1 VAFRPGGFLTHLLIF
16 VAVLAAALAVFS
28 LFGGAEIAIGNVVL
42 RAQNGASH
50 QLAPPAASAL
60 EATPFELTGDVV
72 LEGLPTNV
80 IVILGDGMGIG
91 AVSAASQLLS
101 PPGVP
106 LAMERAPVVGLM
118 HTWAA
123 DILATDSAAAAT
135 AMATG
140 FKTAKGT
147 LGLRPDG
154 RAVHNIFEAARGA
167 GFATAVVTTSGL
179 ADATPGGFLTH
190 VASRDDYDQVLTQV
204 LDSRTDVLIG
214 GDWSGYHKARRHAA
228 YCEIVEDIAAQGAA
242 RGYSVTRTPEGLKT
256 ADVPLLALFP
266 PRPETPLQ
274 NGPPLVETAARA
286 LDLLEGGSRPYLAL
300 IETEATDEAAH
311 SNDMTAL
318 LAAMREL
325 DDTVAMVLERVAARN
340 DTLVLVVA
348 DHETGGPHLL
358 DGWFGRG
365 RVVVRWAHEYHSS
378 QLVPV
383 FAFGPGSEAFS
394 GVFDNTR
401 MGVRIARLLELPD
414 FPLMADSLQ
423 N

>member
-1 VAFRPGGFLTHLLIF
+1 VAFRSGGFLTHLLIF
-16 VAVLAAALAVFS
+16 GVVLAAALAVFS

-60 EATPFELTGDVV
+60 EAAPFALTGDVAF
-72 LEGLPTNV
+72 EGLPRNV
-80 IVILGDGMGIG
+80 IVILGDGMGTG

-106 LAMERAPVVGLM
+106 LAMERAAVVGLM
-118 HTWAA
+118 HTWAT

-154 RAVHNIFEAARGA
+154 RAVRNIFEAARGA

-190 VASRDDYDQVLTQV
+190 VASRNAYDQVLTQV
-204 LDSRTDVLIG
+204 LDSRTDILIG
-214 GDWSGYHKARRHAA
+214 GDWSGYPKARRHGA
-228 YCEIVEDIAAQGAA
+228 YREFVEDIAAQGAA
-242 RGYSVTRTPEGLKT
+242 RGYSVIRTPEGLET
-256 ADVPLLALFP
+256 ASVPLLALFP

-286 LDLLEGGSRPYLAL
+286 LDLLEGGSRPFLAL

-311 SNDMTAL
+311 SNDMAAL

-325 DDTVAMVLERVAARN
+325 DDTVAMVLERVAPRN

-348 DHETGGPHLL
+348 DHETSGPHLL
-358 DGWFGRG
+358 DGWFDRG

-383 FAFGPGSEAFS
+383 FAFGPGSSAFS
-394 GVFDNTR
+394 GVFDNTQF
-401 MGVRIARLLELPD
+401 GVRIARLLDLKD
-414 FPLMADSLQ
+414 FPQLADSLQ

>member
-1 VAFRPGGFLTHLLIF
+1 VASRTVGFLTHLLIF
-16 VAVLAAALAVFS
+16 VIVLAAALGVFS
-28 LFGGAEIAIGNVVL
+28 MFGGAEIAIGNLVL
-42 RAQNGASH
+42 RAQNGSSSA
-50 QLAPPAASAL
+50 LAPPAASAL
-60 EATPFELTGDVV
+60 EAAPFELTEDLV
-72 LEGLPTNV
+72 LEDLPRNV

-140 FKTAKGT
+140 FKTDKGT

-154 RAVHNIFEAARGA
+154 RAVRNIFEAARGA

-190 VASRDDYDQVLTQV
+190 VASRNAYDQVLTQV

-214 GDWSGYHKARRHAA
+214 GDWSGYHKAGRQPA
-228 YCEIVEDIAAQGAA
+228 YREIVDDIEARGAA
-242 RGYSVTRTPEGLKT
+242 RGYSVTRTPDGLET
-256 ADVPLLALFP
+256 ASVPLLALFP

-274 NGPPLVETAARA
+274 SGPPLIDMAASA
-286 LDLLEGGSRPYLAL
+286 LDLLEGGSRPFLAL
-300 IETEATDEAAH
+300 IETEATDEPAH
-311 SNDMTAL
+311 SNDMAAL
-318 LAAMREL
+318 LEAVREL
-325 DDTVAMVLERVAARN
+325 DDTVAMVLDRVAPRN

-358 DGWFGRG
+358 DGWFDNG

-378 QLVPV
+378 QLVTV
-383 FAFGPGSEAFS
+383 FAFGPGSSAFS
-394 GVFDNTR
+394 GVFDNTQF
-401 MGVRIARLLELPD
+401 GVRIARLLDLQG
-414 FPLMADSLQ
+414 FPQLADSLQ